1 MTAIQDAAQDIATR
15 VHTTIAAYSKLGV
28 ELTTAQALDDV
39 IDERIQNARDARA
52 RHGQWQNAT
61 SSTDIEDALLG
72 LLHGLVTSELAC
84 FRVSLEGCR
93 YAQALPS
100 RVP

>member
-28 ELTTAQALDDV
+28 ELTTTQALDDV

-61 SSTDIEDALLG
+61 SSTDIEDALFAATVARDVRDNTFRPSTGPLG
-72 LLHGLVTSELAC
+72 DYVRSLL
-84 FRVSLEGCR
+84 
-93 YAQALPS
+93 ALT
-100 RVP
+100 